1 MNTVEETN
9 IEPPLTIEVD
19 DSTNNDSDQDDKTT
33 PKTKYTPRKIST
45 FQKSLTPKE
54 KNYIHKFIN
63 SLKK

>member
-19 DSTNNDSDQDDKTT
+19 DSTNSDGDQDDKTT
-33 PKTKYTPRKIST
+33 PKTKYTPRKIPT